1 MKILFSGIYIPL
13 FFGFIALVLTGCVGS
28 NGGEGEQ
35 IYFLTGSYSPASE
48 PGVQLLAYNPASD
61 EIVRISQSPA
71 GINPSFLA
79 WSGDKGLVYAINEIA
94 EKDSVP
100 GGAVTSLKLN
110 KKAGSLNLVKETR
123 ISGSG
128 PCHVSIAG
136 DTKSLFISN
145 YGDGSLSAVKLD
157 REGLPSDEYL
167 SLSFGDSGTV
177 SHVHMAIPIMGNK
190 KLLVSDLGLDRLTE
204 FDLEEEEGEYF
215 IYESRII
222 NFLPGSGPRHFV
234 YDSVGSLL
242 YMANEL
248 SSEVEV
254 FIRDQGA
261 YRRIA
266 KTRTLPA
273 VFDAENYCSHIAMSP
288 GRKYLYVG
296 NRGHNSIAVFSLN
309 ESGEPDFKTAVDCEG
324 DWPRHFAISPDGKI
338 MIIANQRSGN
348 ITVFKIDPESGIP
361 SYSGISYDIETPSC
375 ILFID

>member
-1 MKILFSGIYIPL
+1 
-13 FFGFIALVLTGCVGS
+13 
-28 NGGEGEQ
+28 
-35 IYFLTGSYSPASE
+35 
-48 PGVQLLAYNPASD
+48 
-61 EIVRISQSPA
+61 
-71 GINPSFLA
+71 
-79 WSGDKGLVYAINEIA
+79 
-94 EKDSVP
+94 
-100 GGAVTSLKLN
+100 
-110 KKAGSLNLVKETR
+110 
-123 ISGSG
+123 
-128 PCHVSIAG
+128 
-136 DTKSLFISN
+136 
-145 YGDGSLSAVKLD
+145 
-157 REGLPSDEYL
+157 
-167 SLSFGDSGTV
+167 
-177 SHVHMAIPIMGNK
+177 
-190 KLLVSDLGLDRLTE
+190 
-204 FDLEEEEGEYF
+204 
-215 IYESRII
+215 
-222 NFLPGSGPRHFV
+222 
-234 YDSVGSLL
+234 
-242 YMANEL
+242 MANEL

-309 ESGEPDFKTAVDCEG
+309 ESGEPVFKTAVDCEG